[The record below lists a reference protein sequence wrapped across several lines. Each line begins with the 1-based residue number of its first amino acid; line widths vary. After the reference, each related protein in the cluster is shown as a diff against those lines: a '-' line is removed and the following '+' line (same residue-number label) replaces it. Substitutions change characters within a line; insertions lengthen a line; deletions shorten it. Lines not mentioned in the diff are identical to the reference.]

1 MKLLIGLLLCGGAA
15 FGQLSFYPVTPCRV
29 ADTRGN
35 GFSGAFGPPTPPA
48 MSTTIFPIP
57 QSSCLIPATA
67 QAYSLN
73 VTVVPVGAL
82 DYLTVWPT
90 GSPMPVVSTLND
102 TQGDIVAN
110 AAIVPAGT
118 NGAVSVFVY
127 QATDVIIDINGYFVA
142 PTPPAVTPP
151 SASPGYGLILVNG
164 LLGVNTAVI
173 ASLAQVENN
182 LNFCH
187 SSNGTT
193 QYTCGLPS
201 TALLAYKLGQ
211 AFLLDVDATCTV
223 TCSLQID
230 GLSSPITIAQADGL
244 TPPNGTLIAQQPR
257 WVFYDG
263 VVFRLI

>member
-1 MKLLIGLLLCGGAA
+1 MRLLLGLLLCGGAA
-15 FGQLSFYPVTPCRV
+15 FGQLSFYPITPCRV

-35 GFSGAFGPPTPPA
+35 GFTGAFGPPTPLA
-48 MSTTIFPIP
+48 MSTTSFPIP
-57 QSSCLIPATA
+57 QSACLIPATA

-73 VTVVPVGAL
+73 VTVVPIGTL
-82 DYLTVWPT
+82 DYLTIWPT

-127 QATDVIIDINGYFVA
+127 QATDVIIDINGYFLS
-142 PTPPAVTPP
+142 PPPPAVTPT
-151 SASPGYGLILVNG
+151 ASPGYGLMLING
-164 LLGVNTAVI
+164 FLSVNTAVV
-173 ASLAQVENN
+173 ASLVQVENN
-182 LNFCH
+182 PNFCN

-193 QYTCGLPS
+193 QYTCKMPD
-201 TALLAYKLGQ
+201 TALLAYRLGQ
-211 AFLLDVDATCTV
+211 AFLLRVDATCAA

-230 GLSSPITIAQADGL
+230 GLSSPIAIAQADGM
-244 TPPNGTLIAQQPR
+244 TPPNGTLIAGQPR
-257 WVFYDG
+257 WAFYDG